1 VTDLIVPNRPVPLRQ
16 AAIGG
21 VAAALLFEAMKRGCV
36 RSIAKFP
43 SSTLTCGAFAAVPIF
58 LVWGYLCRG

>member
-1 VTDLIVPNRPVPLRQ
+1 MLAPAVAKTVTDLIVPNRPVPLRQ

-36 RSIAKFP
+36 RSI
-43 SSTLTCGAFAAVPIF
+43 G
-58 LVWGYLCRG
+58 